1 MTHHDVCPGRRYFV
15 ALASAALGLCRS
27 SSADAQGT
35 PTPISRTEAV
45 EATVARGARLAL
57 ARADTAV
64 AFAQLLTARALQ
76 NPTLSATYS
85 GAPPKYHLIADLPV
99 DYPGVRRTRIQSA
112 QLGRRAAQYRFAFER
127 AAAALDADTTYTR
140 ALAALERARLSRRN
154 ARDADSLRGM
164 VVARRDAGD
173 ASTLDVEL
181 ATLTA
186 GQAANV
192 AAADSLTFLSTVLD
206 LQTVIGLP
214 TDRVAVVP
222 ADSLGPPPAMDGD
235 GNAPAPAAPIRVAAA
250 TLALESAAL
259 AARLQRRSILGAP
272 SISGGIETG
281 DPGQRGI
288 LPTFG
293 VSLPLPLLDRNRG
306 PIAQAEAERER
317 ARAEL
322 TLAQLESQAQIGRA
336 RRERAI
342 ALAKV
347 ERDRRL
353 VASANRVAAM
363 SVTAYREGASS
374 LPNVLEAQRNAREI
388 LAAYVDDL
396 AAAWIATA
404 VLRVVMLTS
413 SSVGAK

>member
-1 MTHHDVCPGRRYFV
+1 MSRNHSRSGWSLV
-15 ALASAALGLCRS
+15 AFAGAALGLWGQ
-27 SSADAQGT
+27 SSACAQDA
-35 PTPISRTEAV
+35 PTPISRAAAV
-45 EATVARGARLAL
+45 EAAVARGARLAL

-85 GAPPKYHLIADLPV
+85 KSPPNYHLIGDLPI
-99 DYPGVRRTRIQSA
+99 DYPGVRRTRIRSA
-112 QLGRRAAQYRFAFER
+112 QAARQAAQYRFAFER

-154 ARDADSLRGM
+154 AHDADSLRGM

-181 ATLTA
+181 ATVTA
-186 GQAANV
+186 GQQANV
-192 AAADSLTFLSTVLD
+192 AAADSLIFLSTVLD
-206 LQTVIGLP
+206 LQIVIGLP
-214 TDRVAVVP
+214 SDRIAVMP
-222 ADSLGPPPAMDGD
+222 GDSLGGVSTDGD
-235 GNAPAPAAPIRVAAA
+235 ATAPMPAAPLRVAAA

-259 AARLQRRSILGAP
+259 AARLQRRTLFGTP
-272 SISGGIETG
+272 SITAGIETG
-281 DPGQRGI
+281 DPGERGI

-363 SVTAYREGASS
+363 SLTAYREGASS

-413 SSVGAK
+413 AGVATK